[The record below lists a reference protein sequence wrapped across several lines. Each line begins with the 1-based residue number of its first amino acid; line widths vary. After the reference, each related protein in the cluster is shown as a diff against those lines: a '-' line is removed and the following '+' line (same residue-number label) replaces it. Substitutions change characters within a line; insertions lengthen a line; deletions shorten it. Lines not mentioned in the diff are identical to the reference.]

1 VSAVEGPDI
10 MSAATTEQTGTEHR
24 PATPAAADVTAPLR
38 NLSRVP
44 WGRMRDSRGS
54 AAAVPSLL
62 NLLARGEEAVA
73 RTALAELRE
82 RICQYGFV
90 VEQATA
96 PTVPFLWEIARL
108 PHAACRAGVL
118 DLLRN
123 IAEARQWELTARSY
137 PKLLHQ
143 GEDWVGWERQARRAV
158 RADRHLLAPLLTEND
173 PELATAASALA
184 RTLHM

>member
-1 VSAVEGPDI
+1 
-10 MSAATTEQTGTEHR
+10 MSAATTEQTSVEPR
-24 PATPAAADVTAPLR
+24 PTTPAAADVTAPLR
-38 NLSRVP
+38 NVARVP
-44 WGRMRDSRGS
+44 WGRIRDSRGS
-54 AAAVPSLL
+54 AAAIPPLL
-62 NLLARGEEAVA
+62 NLVAWGDDPVA

-108 PHAACRAGVL
+108 PHVTCRAGVVE
-118 DLLRN
+118 LLRN
-123 IAEARQWELTARSY
+123 IAEARQWELTAASY

-158 RADRHLLAPLLTEND
+158 RADRHLLGPLLTEND
-173 PELATAASALA
+173 PELTTAATALA
-184 RTLHM
+184 RTLRA

>member
-10 MSAATTEQTGTEHR
+10 MSAATTEQTGTEYR

-38 NLSRVP
+38 DLARVP
-44 WGRMRDSRGS
+44 WSRLRDSRGS

-62 NLLARGEEAVA
+62 DLMARGEDAVA

-82 RICQYGFV
+82 RVCQYGFV

-96 PTVPFLWEIARL
+96 PTVPFLWEIASL
-108 PHAACRAGVL
+108 PTAACRAGIV

-123 IAEARQWELTARSY
+123 IAEARQWELTAASY
-137 PKLLHQ
+137 PKLLRR

-173 PELATAASALA
+173 RELVTAASALA
-184 RTLHM
+184 RTLRM